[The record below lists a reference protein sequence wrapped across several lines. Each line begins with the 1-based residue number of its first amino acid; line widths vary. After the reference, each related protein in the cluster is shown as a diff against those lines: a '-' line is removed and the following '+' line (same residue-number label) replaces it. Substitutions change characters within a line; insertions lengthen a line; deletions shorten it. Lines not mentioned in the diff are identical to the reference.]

1 MIDST
6 AKIGAQKSAFGA
18 NAMNISWSR
27 PANPAAFD
35 GTDRNAATGIG
46 APSYVSG
53 AQKWNGT
60 LDTLN
65 ANPATTSR
73 MAARAIDWSPALP
86 DSALAMPSSLVVPV
100 TPKIRLIPYSITA
113 LERTPIRKYFRPASL
128 DFGSVLRNA
137 AMRNPGADTSSSEM
151 NSISRSRDDGM
162 VRQPRKADS
171 SS

>member
-1 MIDST
+1 MYPAWATLEYASSRIACT
-6 AKIGAQKSAFGA
+6 AKIGAQKSAFGR
-18 NAMNISWSR
+18 NATNISWRS

-73 MAARAIDWSPALP
+73 MAARAMFESPAFV
-86 DSALAMPSSLVVPV
+86 ARAWAMP
-100 TPKIRLIPYSITA
+100 
-113 LERTPIRKYFRPASL
+113 
-128 DFGSVLRNA
+128 D
-137 AMRNPGADTSSSEM
+137 
-151 NSISRSRDDGM
+151 
-162 VRQPRKADS
+162 
-171 SS
+171 